1 MTWGVIRKMSSV
13 RSVLSVR
20 RPEEAAE
27 HRNIHEI
34 WNAVL
39 SSFVFIFGDNPT
51 YRETVS
57 ILNYSRCLRLA
68 DIKTWK

>member
-1 MTWGVIRKMSSV
+1 MRYGMPLFI
-13 RSVLSVR
+13 
-20 RPEEAAE
+20 
-27 HRNIHEI
+27 
-34 WNAVL
+34 
-39 SSFVFIFGDNPT
+39 FVFIFGDNST